1 MRKKTSFSADKKRI
15 GNDSNRKRNYR
26 IRTLIKWSKIILKRK
41 QNYIKEVYNFRRKI

>member
-26 IRTLIKWSKIILKRK
+26 IRTLNDLKYFKTQTKLYKRSL
-41 QNYIKEVYNFRRKI
+41 